1 LRIIFQADADLDPDI
16 ARGLRRREPSLDFR
30 NAAGIIPD
38 GTPDAEVLRVAAS
51 AGRVLVTRD
60 VRTMRVHFQ
69 QFVAE
74 RESPGALLIPSS
86 RSTGAAIE
94 GLLMVW
100 LTWTP
105 EDLRNQLRWLP

>member
-1 LRIIFQADADLDPDI
+1 MRIAFQADSDLDPDI
-16 ARGLRRREPSLDFR
+16 ARGLRRKDPSLDFR

-38 GTPDAEVLRVAAS
+38 GTPDAEVLGVAAD

-69 QFVAE
+69 QFVAG
-74 RESPGALLIPSS
+74 RESPGVLLIPSS
-86 RSTGAAIE
+86 RSIGAAIE
-94 GLLMVW
+94 GILMVW

-105 EDLRNQLRWLP
+105 EDLRNQVRWLP

>member
-1 LRIIFQADADLDPDI
+1 MGIIFQADANLDPDVG
-16 ARGLRRREPSLDFR
+16 RGLRRREPSLDFR
-30 NAAGIIPD
+30 PSADVIPD
-38 GTPDAEVLRVAAS
+38 GTPDAKVLRVAAE

-60 VRTMRVHFQ
+60 VRTIRVHFQ
-69 QFVAE
+69 EFIAE
-74 RESPGALLIPSS
+74 RESPGVLLIPSS

-105 EDLRNQLRWLP
+105 EDLRNQVRWIP

>member
-1 LRIIFQADADLDPDI
+1 MRISFQADADLDPDI
-16 ARGLRRREPSLDFR
+16 GRGLRRREPSLDFR
-30 NAAGIIPD
+30 HSAGIIPD
-38 GTPDAEVLRVAAS
+38 GAPDTEVLRVAAGAS
-51 AGRVLVTRD
+51 RVLVTRD

-69 QFVAE
+69 EFLAE
-74 RESPGALLIPSS
+74 RESPGVLLIPSS

-105 EDLRNQLRWLP
+105 EDLRNHVLWLP

>member
-1 LRIIFQADADLDPDI
+1 LRIAFQADANLDPDI
-16 ARGLRRREPSLDFR
+16 GMGLRRREPCLDLR
-30 NAAGIIPD
+30 RSAGIVPD
-38 GTPDAEVLRVAAS
+38 GAPDSEVLRIAAE

-60 VRTMRVHFQ
+60 VRTMWVHFQ
-69 QFVAE
+69 EFVAE
-74 RESPGALLIPSS
+74 RESPGVLLIPSS

-105 EDLRNQLRWLP
+105 EDFCNQVRWLP

>member
-1 LRIIFQADADLDPDI
+1 LRIAFQADSDLDPDI
-16 ARGLRRREPSLDFR
+16 ARGLRRKDPSLDFR

-38 GTPDAEVLRVAAS
+38 GTSDAEVLGVAAD

-69 QFVAE
+69 QFVAG
-74 RESPGALLIPSS
+74 RESPGVLLIPSS
-86 RSTGAAIE
+86 RSIGAAIE
-94 GLLMVW
+94 GILMVW

-105 EDLRNQLRWLP
+105 EDLRNQVRWLP